1 MGYLL
6 NLGVC
11 GEICPRLC
19 RICDKDQ
26 VTEILFGDEDKPNA
40 RFVCLEDCKHIIEL
54 KAMDNWIKM
63 TYEAGNSKE
72 KRSIQLPKCP
82 KCKTTIRNS
91 IRYSN
96 CIKRQL
102 NLIEAIKSKQFGKRK
117 ENQSFES
124 DILNQI
130 NLINQEEDVSL
141 SQSFLKQMKKDIESF
156 QMSHNELVGLKN
168 NLSLY
173 KNLIEINQ
181 EAEYLNFSQEKH
193 IKFETKKI
201 FSYIYNE
208 QRKYIFLNEYQ
219 QRDEIFME
227 AERVEYLVKYYQ
239 LVNKAK
245 EINSITDFGVKVEIG
260 ILLAKCEIYLINQIK
275 QFNESNKKIIDDIF
289 KSLMKLVK
297 VELSSIEKKMIATAM
312 GLQKG
317 HWFKCPNGHVYC
329 IGECARAVEESK
341 CPDCKLSIGG
351 TRYKLISDNT
361 QARDFDEAL

>member
-6 NLGVC
+6 NLGIC

-19 RICDKDQ
+19 RICNKDQ

-40 RFVCLEDCKHIIEL
+40 RFICLEDCKHIIEL

-63 TYEAGNSKE
+63 TYEVGNSKE

-102 NLIEAIKSKQFGKRK
+102 NLIEAIKSKQFGDPE
-117 ENQSFES
+117 ENETFEL
-124 DILNQI
+124 DILNEI
-130 NLINQEEDVSL
+130 NLINQEEVSL

-156 QMSHNELVGLKN
+156 EMSHNELAGLKN

-181 EAEYLNFSQEKH
+181 EAQYLNSSQEKH
-193 IKFETKKI
+193 VKFETKKI

-227 AERVEYLVKYYQ
+227 AERVEY
-239 LVNKAK
+239 
-245 EINSITDFGVKVEIG
+245 
-260 ILLAKCEIYLINQIK
+260 
-275 QFNESNKKIIDDIF
+275 
-289 KSLMKLVK
+289 
-297 VELSSIEKKMIATAM
+297 
-312 GLQKG
+312 
-317 HWFKCPNGHVYC
+317 
-329 IGECARAVEESK
+329 
-341 CPDCKLSIGG
+341 
-351 TRYKLISDNT
+351 
-361 QARDFDEAL
+361 